1 MIQLTRFLILI
12 KRVFYTPKV
21 EVEDKDPN
29 FQIQKMIFI
38 FGKILLV

>member
-1 MIQLTRFLILI
+1 MIQLTRILILI
-12 KRVFYTPKV
+12 KRVFHTPKV
-21 EVEDKDPN
+21 EVEDKDSN